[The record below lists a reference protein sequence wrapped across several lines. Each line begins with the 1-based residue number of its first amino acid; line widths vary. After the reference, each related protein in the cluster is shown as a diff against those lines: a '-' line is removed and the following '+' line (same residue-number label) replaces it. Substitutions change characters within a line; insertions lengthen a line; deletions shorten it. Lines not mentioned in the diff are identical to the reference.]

1 MDVKDEEK
9 YIRAKERVAEIKEFY
24 SKVVSHLITI
34 AIVAGINYYVNEF
47 RNPWFLW
54 VVFGLGISIVIKA
67 AKTFGVMPFMG
78 RDWEKK
84 KIKELMDEED
94 GDQKRWK

>member
-1 MDVKDEEK
+1 MEARNEEK

-54 VVFGLGISIVIKA
+54 VVFGLGISIIFKA
-67 AKTFGVMPFMG
+67 MKTFGGIPFMG
-78 RDWEKK
+78 RNWEKR
-84 KIKELMDEED
+84 KIKELMEEEESND
-94 GDQKRWK
+94 KRWK